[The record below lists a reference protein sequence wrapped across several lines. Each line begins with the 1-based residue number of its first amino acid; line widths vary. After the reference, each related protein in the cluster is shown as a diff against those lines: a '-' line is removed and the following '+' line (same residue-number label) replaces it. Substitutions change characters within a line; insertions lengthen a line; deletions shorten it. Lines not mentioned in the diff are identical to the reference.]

1 MVNRGI
7 DRSVLVQSS
16 LFSEIT
22 MIWIMVMI
30 IMIIMD
36 YGSDISC

>member
-7 DRSVLVQSS
+7 DQSVLVQSS